1 MTELFDPWEK
11 ARKFKYSGTIRAL
24 YPLSP
29 KTKMPSS
36 IKRPNYG
43 REALF
48 PSRKIRVNSPDDQEG
63 VRVVAQLAREALEE
77 VAAIVR
83 PGITTDELDRALRAL
98 LDGDILNIDVTL
110 YHNGFHGDL
119 NATYPVGDSARAN
132 ETNMRLTH
140 TARTC
145 LDAAIAICGPGM
157 PYAEIGHVINPIAEK
172 NGCVVV
178 RDYTGHG
185 IGRVFH
191 GPPSIFHYPTK
202 KWPDNWTIATA
213 DGSYSAAAEETLLIT
228 EDGVEILTAKG
239 GPQRLDTTAA
249 RERQMEARQASS
261 AVISQPPSFIPPITG
276 MLRKKLFFDLTLS
289 LGSGMIFAMGFW
301 YGIHV
306 PRSRIRDQYYANLSE
321 KKQAEE
327 GGSVEIKV

>member
-43 REALF
+43 REA
-48 PSRKIRVNSPDDQEG
+48 EG

-83 PGITTDELDRALRAL
+83 PGITTDELDRALVAAAVKRGCYPSPLGYHGFPKSVCTSLNEVICHGIPDQRAL

-202 KWPDNWTIATA
+202 KAYGIMQPGHIFTYATCNTNSSIEPMINLGTELRNIEWPDNWTIATA

-249 RERQMEARQASS
+249 RERQMEARRA
-261 AVISQPPSFIPPITG
+261 
-276 MLRKKLFFDLTLS
+276 RK
-289 LGSGMIFAMGFW
+289 
-301 YGIHV
+301 
-306 PRSRIRDQYYANLSE
+306 
-321 KKQAEE
+321 
-327 GGSVEIKV
+327 